1 MHLLFINAPFLQALT
16 TALCWTLVHSLW
28 QGLIAAIAASLVLL
42 LTRRSRPV
50 VRYNLLTGLFVLFAL
65 AAAFTFFREWRG
77 PHQVSGAVAAGSLS
91 QPSGSGAQFRTP
103 PPPTG
108 SAISS
113 RPATDAAQLLTLLT
127 DLLSRNAVLI
137 VAIWCFVLGIRIFRI
152 SCTLLYTRHIKRH
165 RSRRPSAE
173 LVDRFASLCIRLR
186 IQKPVTLLETEI
198 IKMPAVFGHL
208 KPVIFIPFGLLT
220 QLPPSQVE
228 AILIHELAH
237 IRRNDFLVNLL
248 QSIVETLFFFNPA
261 ATWLSSLI
269 RETREH
275 CCDDIALE
283 QTHDKQQFIRALIS
297 CMTRMTGDQ
306 PNWTISFLGRRNAF
320 VNRAERLV
328 QNRNKALNRAEGFFL
343 GLSLLTVGLMTV
355 AFTESRRT
363 EPGIAKAATDAATRR
378 MFKKD
383 MAEISPLKMETAN
396 PAPSKPQPAGA
407 VKPPRKPIN
416 DTLPPSNRDTTWGP
430 YPELRMND
438 RGDIVAEIVI
448 HGVNYRLTRTD
459 GAITELSVDHQEI
472 PQSDIPKYSAIT
484 NAICADAEA
493 HFNRPKDQ
501 KKRFDDQDLEALRRE
516 VILRQIDVDRA
527 QENFALRQ
535 LDETGASHPN
545 TDARRAKLA
554 EIRTQMNN
562 LAQEAAQLEQS
573 IAKDDQQRQNGK
585 FRQDLQQNQLDF
597 KAILSAQQDLQQRQ
611 QDLQQRQQDLQQQRI
626 DLRQRLDED
635 MKKEK
640 TVKAIMIELV
650 DEHLVK
656 DRESLKTFSL
666 NNDEMI
672 INGVQ
677 QPAEVH
683 QRFKAKYLKTPTDQ
697 YNLVND

>member
-1 MHLLFINAPFLQALT
+1 MHLLFLHPSFLQPLA

-28 QGLIAAIAASLVLL
+28 QGLIAAVAASVVLL

-50 VRYNLLTGLFVLFAL
+50 IRYNLLTGLFVLFAL
-65 AAAFTFFREWRG
+65 AAALTFFHEWKG
-77 PHQVSGAVAAGSLS
+77 PASGNVEAASLR
-91 QPSGSGAQFRTP
+91 QA
-103 PPPTG
+103 TG
-108 SAISS
+108 STDRSMNPS
-113 RPATDAAQLLTLLT
+113 PTTSEPATDTAQVLSLLT
-127 DLLSRNAVLI
+127 DLLSRNAVPI
-137 VAIWCFVLGIRIFRI
+137 VAVWCFVLGIRIFRM
-152 SCTLLYTRHIKRH
+152 SWTLLYTRHIKRH
-165 RSRRPSAE
+165 RSHRPSVE
-173 LVDRFASLCIRLR
+173 LADRLASLCVRLR
-186 IQKPVTLLETEI
+186 IQKPVTLLESEI

-269 RETREH
+269 RETREQ

-297 CMTRMTGDQ
+297 CMTRMTSDQ
-306 PNWTISFLGRRNAF
+306 PNLTIGFLGRRNSF
-320 VNRAERLV
+320 VNRATRLV
-328 QNRNKALNRAEGFFL
+328 YNRNKVLNRAEGFFL
-343 GLSLLTVGLMTV
+343 GLSLIAVGLMTL

-363 EPGIAKAATDAATRR
+363 EPVISKETADTVNR
-378 MFKKD
+378 
-383 MAEISPLKMETAN
+383 SPLKKHSPKISPVKMEPAN
-396 PAPSKPQPAGA
+396 PTPSKPQPVMA
-407 VKPPRKPIN
+407 VKSPRKPIN
-416 DTLPPSNRDTTWGP
+416 DTLPPTRDTTWGP
-430 YPELRMND
+430 YSELRMND
-438 RGDIVAEIVI
+438 PGDIVAEIVI

-459 GAITELSVDHQEI
+459 GAITELSVDHREI
-472 PQSDIPKYSAIT
+472 PQSDIPKYNAIT

-493 HFNRPKDQ
+493 YFNRLKNRKEQ
-501 KKRFDDQDLEALRRE
+501 FNDQDLEALRRE
-516 VILRQIDVDRA
+516 VIMRQIEVDRA
-527 QENFALRQ
+527 QENFVL
-535 LDETGASHPN
+535 LNETRASHPD

-562 LAQEAAQLEQS
+562 LAQEAALLEQL
-573 IAKDDQQRQNGK
+573 IAEDDQQHQTGK
-585 FRQDLQQNQLDF
+585 FQEKLQQNQQDF

-611 QDLQQRQQDLQQQRI
+611 HDLQQQRI
-626 DLRQRLDED
+626 DLQQRLDED

-640 TVKAIMIELV
+640 TVKAIMIEIV

-672 INGVQ
+672 INGVKL
-677 QPAEVH
+677 PAEVH
-683 QRFKAKYLKTPTDQ
+683 QRFKAKYLKSPTDR